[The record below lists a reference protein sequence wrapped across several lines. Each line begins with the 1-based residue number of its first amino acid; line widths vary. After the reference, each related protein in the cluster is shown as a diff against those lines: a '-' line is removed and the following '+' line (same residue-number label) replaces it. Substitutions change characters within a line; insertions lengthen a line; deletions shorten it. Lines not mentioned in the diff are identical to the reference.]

1 MEDAVAERFTHVVT
15 RSLIS
20 EGFFGDDLVQ
30 RLFSTCFY
38 KLFPLRVDLAVDGR
52 RIHERL
58 NPVAL
63 ISQAEGCV
71 QCMRD
76 LCTDL
81 FVFVV
86 AALFSVVLDQHQ
98 DVVDVDLNLLDEFQL
113 KDQVVLNGFLVR
125 FDP

>member
-1 MEDAVAERFTHVVT
+1 MFSALFYESFPHGV
-15 RSLIS
+15 
-20 EGFFGDDLVQ
+20 DLV
-30 RLFSTCFY
+30 
-38 KLFPLRVDLAVDGR
+38 VDGH

-58 NPVAL
+58 NQFAL
-63 ISQAEGCV
+63 ISQAGGGV

-81 FVFVV
+81 FVFTVV
-86 AALFSVVLDQHQ
+86 VLFWVVLDQHQ

-113 KDQVVLNGFLVR
+113 KDQVVLNGFLVH